1 MKLVLLLLLSLL
13 MLGCQ
18 MNNSSSKDGSKGI
31 MVSENGLSA
40 GRIYLADSKEETD
53 NRTFYYGQK
62 IYTNFMNMDG
72 FVEEDGMIFPQMD
85 MFVLSKKGDTVLRR
99 YDLFGADF
107 EGLDAKETSLNG
119 HMILARP
126 IYSGATYALACQVRD
141 TKGDASMTTKMDF
154 ELVPDSKI
162 KVVSNGLTYSEAY
175 IYSDDRD
182 EILHDGV
189 FNFFEN
195 LRFDIQDLDGYVKKD
210 KAIHLGMSVRVIDND
225 NNQILDMADVFQD
238 PITNE
243 ALLKQGVAATLIV
256 KEGQIAN
263 PLKWQIRIWDKNSE
277 AKLKAEAKINVKK

>member
-1 MKLVLLLLLSLL
+1 MKLVLLPLLTILI
-13 MLGCQ
+13 LGCQ
-18 MNNSSSKDGSKGI
+18 MNTSSSKDGSKGI

-40 GRIYLADSKEETD
+40 SRVYLADAEEETD
-53 NRTFYYGQK
+53 NRTFFYGQK
-62 IYTNFMNMDG
+62 IYTNFIDIDG
-72 FVEEDGMIFPQMD
+72 FIEENGKIFPQMD
-85 MFVLSKKGDTVLRR
+85 MFVLSKKGDTVLKR

-107 EGLDAKETSLNG
+107 EGLDGDDSSLNG

-126 IYSGATYALACQVRD
+126 IYSGTTYALACHIRD
-141 TKGDASMTTKMDF
+141 TKGNASMNTKMDF
-154 ELVPDSKI
+154 ELVPDTKI

-182 EILHDGV
+182 EIIHDGT

-210 KAIHLGMSVRVIDND
+210 QAIHLGMSVRVIDND
-225 NNQILDMADVFQD
+225 NNQILDMADVFEE

-277 AKLKAEAKINVKK
+277 AKLKAEAKINVKN